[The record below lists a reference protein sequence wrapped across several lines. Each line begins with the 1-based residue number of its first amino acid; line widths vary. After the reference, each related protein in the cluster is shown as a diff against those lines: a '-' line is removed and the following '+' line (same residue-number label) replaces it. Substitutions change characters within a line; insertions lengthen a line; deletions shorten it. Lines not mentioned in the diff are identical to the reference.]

1 MLRND
6 WLNNKSLFGL
16 PSAIIG
22 LIPLLTALYTSY
34 LSIIQGRLEEVLW
47 VCNLSNFL
55 LAAGLFVHHSASIR
69 VATLWL
75 IIGTP
80 LWIWDNV
87 ERGIYF
93 TFHAFVIHVIAALIG
108 IVAMWRLAQYP
119 KIWVWALGY
128 GLGVQLFT
136 RFVAPPQLNINVASR
151 VYEPL
156 QPLFP
161 NYYAYMAFNA
171 VCFGVVL
178 WGLEHL
184 FDRVRSITAVS
195 MDTK

>member
-1 MLRND
+1 VKND
-6 WLNNKSLFGL
+6 WMNNRPLFFL
-16 PSAIIG
+16 PPAIIG

-34 LSIIQGRLEEVLW
+34 LSITQGKPEEVLW

-55 LAAGLFVHHSASIR
+55 LAAGLFARHAIAVR

-87 ERGIYF
+87 ERGIYL
-93 TFHAFVIHVIAALIG
+93 TFHAFVIHIISALIG
-108 IVAMWRLAQYP
+108 IVAMYQLAWRP
-119 KIWVWALGY
+119 RIWGWALFY
-128 GLGVQLFT
+128 GLAIQVFT
-136 RFVAPPQLNINVASR
+136 RFAAPPQLNINVASR

-161 NYYAYMAFNA
+161 HYYAYMVFNA
-171 VCFGVVL
+171 VCFGITLWVL
-178 WGLEHL
+178 ERLLDHVISRGG
-184 FDRVRSITAVS
+184 RMVS
-195 MDTK
+195 ETK